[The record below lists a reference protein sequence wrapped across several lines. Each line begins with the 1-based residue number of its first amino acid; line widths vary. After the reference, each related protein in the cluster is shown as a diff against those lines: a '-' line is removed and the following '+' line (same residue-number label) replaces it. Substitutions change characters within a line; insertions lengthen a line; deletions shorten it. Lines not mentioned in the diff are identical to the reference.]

1 MQHYCSALWLVPP
14 SIICSL
20 HDNQSS
26 TWCVVLVNQQTNQPR
41 GGSVWQKI
49 DEWTIL
55 FKMYYLLYIIAK
67 LINNCFNSDTRFKR
81 NQIDRLEKKNIL
93 SLLIASVILA
103 YFVATH
109 EVLTQYAAPTD
120 CAVEATRFRDPT
132 TLTRRMLITTQLLI
146 A

>member
-20 HDNQSS
+20 HVNQSS

-41 GGSVWQKI
+41 GSVWQKI

-67 LINNCFNSDTRFKR
+67 LIYNCFNSDTRFKR
-81 NQIDRLEKKNIL
+81 N
-93 SLLIASVILA
+93 
-103 YFVATH
+103 
-109 EVLTQYAAPTD
+109 
-120 CAVEATRFRDPT
+120 
-132 TLTRRMLITTQLLI
+132 
-146 A
+146 